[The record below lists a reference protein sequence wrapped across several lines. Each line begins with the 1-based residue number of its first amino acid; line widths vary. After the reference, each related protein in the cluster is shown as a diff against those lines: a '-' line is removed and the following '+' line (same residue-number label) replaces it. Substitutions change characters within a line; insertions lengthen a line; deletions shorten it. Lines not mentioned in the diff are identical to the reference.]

1 MPPAPRP
8 SPGSR
13 PGPGPSSGSHHGGNT
28 IGGTT
33 PAARNLISGNSAPAR
48 TALRRN
54 DRRHRAYVQGN
65 LIGTDVTG
73 TRALGNGSGWRRG
86 RDRRS
91 QPGRRFVVGGP
102 EAGAGNVISGNGGIG
117 VRSANGVVQG
127 NFIGTDVTGT
137 LAIGNSI
144 GVQIS
149 GDVTLAS
156 NTIAFNSSTGVSA
169 TRRRSSSPAPATSSP
184 KTRSSRTAASSLT

>member
-1 MPPAPRP
+1 M
-8 SPGSR
+8 
-13 PGPGPSSGSHHGGNT
+13 
-28 IGGTT
+28 
-33 PAARNLISGNSAPAR
+33 
-48 TALRRN
+48 
-54 DRRHRAYVQGN
+54 QGN

-73 TRALGNGSGWRRG
+73 TRALGNGGYG
-86 RDRRS
+86 VAVATGGPS
-91 QPGRRFVVGGP
+91 QGSVVVGGP

-144 GVQIS
+144 GVEIL

-169 TRRRSSSPAPATSSP
+169 TAPYAVRRRHRQLHHP
-184 KTRSSRTAASSLT
+184 KLDLLERRHRA